1 MVSEERIVVFGCESI
16 FEWEL
21 EVPSSRNPKDIW
33 VVRWSKEHKES
44 EKFKFGYSCSCP
56 AYKYRP
62 GECKHI
68 KRVRRENRRCGWSQE
83 IDGGE
88 PERVEEDG
96 GLERLYCPGC
106 GGPVRSYEISV

>member
-1 MVSEERIVVFGCESI
+1 MPELSSITVFACSSV
-16 FEWEL
+16 FDWEL
-21 EVPSSRNPKDIW
+21 EIPGSKPKDTW
-33 VVRWSKEHKES
+33 VVRWSREHKEN

-68 KRVRRENRRCGWSQE
+68 KLARRQNRRCGWSQE

-88 PERVEEDG
+88 PESVGEDG
-96 GLERLYCPGC
+96 GLERLFCPGC
-106 GGPVRSYEISV
+106 GDAVVSYEIKV